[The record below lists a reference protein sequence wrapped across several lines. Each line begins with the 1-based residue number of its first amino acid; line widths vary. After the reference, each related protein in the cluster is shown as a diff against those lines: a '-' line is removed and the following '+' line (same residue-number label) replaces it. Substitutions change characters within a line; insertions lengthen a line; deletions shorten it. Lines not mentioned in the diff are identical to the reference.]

1 MCVKIGTWIIRS
13 IYTREIWGEAHLK
26 MGCPCPTKKELVLVA
41 DVIVDLPMDGD
52 EVVVEGAGRGAGATP
67 AKKGR
72 GRAGRAAK
80 KTVRRATRTAVVLQ
94 LLQRKRRRSVVNLF

>member
-1 MCVKIGTWIIRS
+1 
-13 IYTREIWGEAHLK
+13 
-26 MGCPCPTKKELVLVA
+26 MGCPYPTKKELVLVA

-80 KTVRRATRTAVVLQ
+80 KTVRRATRTAG
-94 LLQRKRRRSVVNLF
+94 RAATAAKKKKKKRR